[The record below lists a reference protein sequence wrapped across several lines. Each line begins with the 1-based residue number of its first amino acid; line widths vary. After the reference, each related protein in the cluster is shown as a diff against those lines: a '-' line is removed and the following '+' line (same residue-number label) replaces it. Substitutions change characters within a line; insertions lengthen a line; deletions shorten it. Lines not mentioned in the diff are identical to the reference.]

1 MKKKI
6 FCLIFAVVLLVTA
19 LPLATSAALSSTND
33 ISKINYDTDYKLLDG
48 LLDGYVKDCYEGSSW
63 SLSNEKYKSTYTIWS
78 GTVYVT
84 CTVLSMS
91 DSTEGPNTATGYVDY
106 NGGTPV
112 VLYGINI
119 KLDSVDSL
127 TDEENA
133 AIILDLLKM
142 GYIVVVADFENQEIS
157 ETDCMWT
164 VQILRDFM
172 WKNYRSGNEYTAGLA
187 HTKTHVYFLPEGYS
201 VARGIMYYDLTKDST
216 RGTQEFII
224 DVFNGKIGDFLYD
237 GNGYQKYS
245 IVPEASREKAETIY
259 DVVQPNGETVEL
271 RYCMD
276 IVYPVYRKNTEVVM
290 IAGSG
295 PERLNNS
302 ADRPLDT
309 SPLLRG
315 STVVMYDYC
324 FIPMVFDYGYYGY
337 NSLWYGLHHFIAVD
351 THAAAVRCA
360 RYYADTYGYS
370 RENYSAQGHSKS
382 SLVSCLSNPHPEN
395 LDEWNTF
402 SDKMWYTNIGEA
414 KVNGTVVRKAEGYLS
429 DIYPQYKTYKRNDHY
444 GEQPFLA
451 YADGTPIASNV
462 DIVYASMGD
471 GMSNSYR
478 RSVTGDGNSNML
490 ISCGLFDQY
499 NSWDYWD
506 DEHRDYEDYNI
517 NYIGIAS
524 YELGHD
530 YPYMIDSYYNY
541 DRRLAFT
548 DILLYYQR
556 ENEENK
562 ILYSSIVAKEVVDAA
577 FGNGSTQD
585 ITKPYVLDQTGVTV
599 SKDILGKTTGEID
612 GRLVGDIKVNP
623 RTLNGNSLASA
634 TLNLGNEI
642 FVQFLAPVTASS
654 VRGGAV
660 YLLDASGNKVDGTLT
675 PAEGGS
681 RWYFTPSEAL
691 TVGSKYTFVVEGGK
705 IKALDDVNKVI
716 AEGAQYSFVVES

>member
-1 MKKKI
+1 M
-6 FCLIFAVVLLVTA
+6 LLVTA
-19 LPLATSAALSSTND
+19 LPLATSAALSGTND

-63 SLSNEKYKSTYTIWS
+63 SLGNEKYGATYTIWN
-78 GTVYVT
+78 GEVYVT

-91 DSTEGPNTATGYVDY
+91 DQMQAPNSISGATDY

-119 KLDSVDSL
+119 TLDSDDL
-127 TDEENA
+127 EDDQNA

-142 GYIVVVADFENQEIS
+142 GYIVVVADFENREIN

-164 VQILRDFM
+164 VQVLRHFL
-172 WKNYRSGNEYTAGLA
+172 WNNYSSGNQYTAGLA
-187 HTKTHVYFLPEGYS
+187 HTGSHVYFLPEGYS
-201 VARGIMYYDLTKDST
+201 VARGIMYYDLAEDST

-224 DVFNGKIGDFLYD
+224 DVFNGNIGDFLYD
-237 GNGYQKYS
+237 GYGYQKYN
-245 IVPEASREKAETIY
+245 IVPEASRENAETIY

-276 IVYPVYRKNTEVVM
+276 IVYPVYRKDTEVVM

-295 PERLNNS
+295 PERLNSS

-337 NSLWYGLHHFIAVD
+337 NGLWYGLHHFIAVD

-370 RENYSAQGHSKS
+370 KENYSAQGHSKS

-395 LDEWNTF
+395 LDEWYTF
-402 SDKMWYTNIGEA
+402 SDNMWYTNIGEA
-414 KVNGTVVRKAEGYLS
+414 KDKSGNVVRAAQGYLS
-429 DIYPQYKTYKRNDHY
+429 AVYPEYKAYKRNDHY

-451 YADGTPIASNV
+451 YEDGTPIASSV

-471 GMSNSYR
+471 GMGNSYR
-478 RSVTGDGNSNML
+478 PWVTGDGNSNML
-490 ISCGLFDQY
+490 ICCGLFDQY
-499 NSWDYWD
+499 NSWGYWD
-506 DEHRDYEDYNI
+506 DEHYAYEDYNI

-556 ENEENK
+556 DNEENK

-577 FGNGSTQD
+577 FGEGRTQD
-585 ITKPYVLDQTGVTV
+585 ITTPYVLDQTGATV
-599 SKDILGKTTGEID
+599 SKSILGNTTGEIN

-623 RTLNGNSLASA
+623 RTLSGNSLASA
-634 TLNLGNEI
+634 TLNLGDEI

-654 VRGGAV
+654 VRNGGM
-660 YLLDASGNKVDGTLT
+660 YLIDASGNKVAGTLT

-681 RWYFTPSEAL
+681 RWYFTPTVAL
-691 TVGSKYTFVVEGGK
+691 TIGSEYKLVVESGK

-716 AEGAQYSFVVES
+716 TNGAVYTFTAE